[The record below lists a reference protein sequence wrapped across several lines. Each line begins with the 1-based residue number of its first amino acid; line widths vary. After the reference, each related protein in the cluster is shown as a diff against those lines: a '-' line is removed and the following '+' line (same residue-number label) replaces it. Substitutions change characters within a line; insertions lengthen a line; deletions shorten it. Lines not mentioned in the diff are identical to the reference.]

1 MAVVRLKNI
10 EIKLDS
16 DLAIKNLSL
25 KIDKGEF
32 VYLIGKTG
40 SGKSSI
46 LKALYSEKK
55 IICGEA
61 KIGQTDLKQ
70 LKENPLNLW
79 EIQNSANNDSTFQ
92 EIFRLMHSRQ
102 PLIEYINNRWELSQ
116 WGHMLAN

>member
-1 MAVVRLKNI
+1 MAVVKLKNI

-46 LKALYSEKK
+46 LKAY
-55 IICGEA
+55 
-61 KIGQTDLKQ
+61 
-70 LKENPLNLW
+70 
-79 EIQNSANNDSTFQ
+79 
-92 EIFRLMHSRQ
+92 
-102 PLIEYINNRWELSQ
+102 
-116 WGHMLAN
+116 

>member
-16 DLAIKNLSL
+16 DLDIKNLSL

-46 LKALYSEKK
+46 LKALYSEK

-61 KIGQTDLKQ
+61 KIV
-70 LKENPLNLW
+70 
-79 EIQNSANNDSTFQ
+79 
-92 EIFRLMHSRQ
+92 RL
-102 PLIEYINNRWELSQ
+102 I
-116 WGHMLAN
+116 